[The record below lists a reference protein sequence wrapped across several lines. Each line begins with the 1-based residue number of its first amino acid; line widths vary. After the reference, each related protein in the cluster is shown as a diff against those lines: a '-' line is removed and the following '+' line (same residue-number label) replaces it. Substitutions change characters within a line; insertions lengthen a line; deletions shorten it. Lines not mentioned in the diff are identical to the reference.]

1 MSKLLQFVVVRFL
14 LVVPTLLILLSIV
27 FLILRIIPGDP
38 IAAMVG
44 MKAPPEVIEA
54 LRAEAGLNKPLYV
67 QYVEYLKGVFT
78 GDLGRS
84 LIWGKRPVIA
94 EIMDH
99 LPATIELA
107 IVAFAISVIIG
118 LGTGLLAS
126 HYGGRFDSGMRLYS
140 MAAYALF
147 IPLIG
152 VLLQLVF
159 GVWLRVFPIGG
170 RLSPGVEPPKLCIGG
185 GCLSTGLYLFDSII
199 SGNLEVF
206 LDALKHIALP
216 ALTLGIVLSGTYTR
230 LIRNNIEYVKLME
243 FIQAYRAI
251 GYSRFYITLKAFRA
265 AIIPTITMMG
275 LQFAL
280 LLQGA
285 VLTETTFSWPGL
297 GTFLVERI
305 IYLDYTSV
313 QGAVVI
319 FAVLTAVINAI
330 VDIIYAIVDPRVR
343 Y

>member
-14 LVVPTLLILLSIV
+14 LIIPTLLILLSIV
-27 FLILRIIPGDP
+27 FLVLRIIPGDP

-44 MKAPPEVIEA
+44 MKAPPEVLER
-54 LRAEAGLNKPLYV
+54 LRAEAGLNKPLHV
-67 QYVEYLKGVFT
+67 QYAEYLKGVFT

-84 LIWGKRPVIA
+84 LIWGKRPVVA

-99 LPATIELA
+99 LPATVELA
-107 IVAFAISVIIG
+107 IASFLISIAIG

-126 HYGGRFDSGMRLYS
+126 HYGGRFDVSMRLYS
-140 MAAYALF
+140 MIAYALF

-152 VLLQLVF
+152 VLLQLIF
-159 GVWLRVFPIGG
+159 GVWLRVLPVGG
-170 RLSPGVEPPKLCIGG
+170 RLSPGVEPPRVCVGG
-185 GCLSTGLYLFDSII
+185 SCFSTGLYLLDSLL
-199 SGNLEVF
+199 SGNFDVF
-206 LDALKHIALP
+206 VDALKHIALP
-216 ALTLGIVLSGTYTR
+216 SITLGIVLSGTYTR
-230 LIRNNIEYVKLME
+230 LVRNNIEYVKLME
-243 FIQAYRAI
+243 FIQAYRAM
-251 GYSRFYITLKAFRA
+251 GYSRIYITLKAFRA

-313 QGAVVI
+313 QGAVVM
-319 FAVLTAVINAI
+319 FAVLTAAINAV
-330 VDIIYAIVDPRVR
+330 VDVIYAVVDPRVR